1 MKAFLE
7 LQLAVLL
14 AMLFIIAGCGGTSA
28 KTTAIA
34 AERGNMQSDN
44 NKNQSLTDSHYI
56 LEPST
61 SPPSGLTPDEVPMFI
76 VFGDDDNGY
85 SGLDSDGN
93 LKKGSGGTAWLV
105 DIFKDIKNPIGNSNP
120 ATFDG
125 APAHF
130 SMMGLTEYI
139 TWEKRVECKR
149 AWRMA
154 YESGHEIGNHTA
166 THPHGDKASIEDWT
180 REINTATSDMTKP
193 WNSQNPDDLNG
204 GIGLKKDEII
214 GFRSPYLQYNENLFK
229 VLEQNGFKYDCSIE
243 EGYDDKFDGRNFN
256 WPYTLHNGTPANST
270 IDKHPS
276 IVEIPVYP
284 FMVPPDEECEKYGV
298 QKGFRLSL
306 KEREKGPQFQKDHDH
321 DYIHMEDGRIR
332 GLDYDLWQEYNMTA
346 NEFTATL
353 KYTLDQRLKS
363 NRAPMTVCMH
373 TDFYV
378 NKPWDE
384 DYGVESDVARQA
396 AIQDFLDYAS
406 SIPQVRIV
414 SNRELL
420 SWLLN
425 PSKL

>member
-1 MKAFLE
+1 L
-7 LQLAVLL
+7 
-14 AMLFIIAGCGGTSA
+14 
-28 KTTAIA
+28 
-34 AERGNMQSDN
+34 
-44 NKNQSLTDSHYI
+44 
-56 LEPST
+56 
-61 SPPSGLTPDEVPMFI
+61 
-76 VFGDDDNGY
+76 GDDDNGY
-85 SGLDSDGN
+85 SGLDSKGN

-125 APAHF
+125 TPAHF
-130 SMMGLTEYI
+130 SIMGLTEYI

-166 THPHGDKASIEDWT
+166 THPHGDNASIEDWT
-180 REINTATSDMTKP
+180 REISTATSDMTKP
-193 WNSQNPDDLNG
+193 WDPQNPEDLNG

-243 EGYDDKFDGRNFN
+243 EGYEENFDGKNFN
-256 WPYTLHNGTPANST
+256 WPYTLHNGTPANSS
-270 IDKHPS
+270 IDKHPD
-276 IVEIPVYP
+276 ITEIPVYP
-284 FMVPPDEECEKYGV
+284 FMVPPDDECKEYGV
-298 QKGFRLSL
+298 EKGLRLSL
-306 KEREKGPQFQKDHDH
+306 KEREKGHQFKKDHEH

-384 DYGVESDVARQA
+384 DYGVESDIARQA
-396 AIQDFLDYAS
+396 AIEAFLNYAKT
-406 SIPQVRIV
+406 IPQVRIV
-414 SNRELL
+414 SNKELL
-420 SWLLN
+420 SWLMN